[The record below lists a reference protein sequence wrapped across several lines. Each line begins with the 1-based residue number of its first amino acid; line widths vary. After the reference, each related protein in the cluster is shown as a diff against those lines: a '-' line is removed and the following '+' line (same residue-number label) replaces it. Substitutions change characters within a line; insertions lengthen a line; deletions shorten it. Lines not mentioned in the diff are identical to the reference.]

1 MQKCTVFLSSLHLCL
16 LSVHLWPWRMQ
27 ILFPDQSCDG
37 WDDKAHQSSATDG
50 SPVSSSVSSEQD
62 SDLVSG
68 RGQCWALL
76 ALLGVAV
83 ALPC

>member
-1 MQKCTVFLSSLHLCL
+1 
-16 LSVHLWPWRMQ
+16 MQ

-37 WDDKAHQSSATDG
+37 WDDKAHQSSAADG

-68 RGQCWALL
+68 ERTVLGSAGLAGGGCCSSLL
-76 ALLGVAV
+76 KCLAGWCLHEV
-83 ALPC
+83 